1 MTTIVQL
8 RSLVRQI
15 TTIDS
20 SADLP
25 DSLIDT
31 YAKDGFQRML
41 NLERRWPFLE
51 VKYSMNTVANTREYL
66 ISSISTGNLRE
77 ITSVVDTSVAGNRLH
92 LIGTDEGERIWN
104 GTLDVASR
112 PLYYAEWADTLSL
125 YPKPNAV
132 YPLTIRG
139 YRKPSY
145 TWLTVLAQEIDC
157 DERLHFAVVYYV
169 VSQVYK
175 RQEDAELSQMYETSF
190 NSAVA
195 LAHEELMRSPSSRPM
210 ILSGGNVRGYNY
222 NYWLQ
227 QLGRTL

>member
-51 VKYSMNTVANTREYL
+51 VTYTMNTVANTRQYL

-92 LIGTDEGERIWN
+92 LIATDEGERI
-104 GTLDVASR
+104 
-112 PLYYAEWADTLSL
+112 
-125 YPKPNAV
+125 
-132 YPLTIRG
+132 
-139 YRKPSY
+139 
-145 TWLTVLAQEIDC
+145 
-157 DERLHFAVVYYV
+157 
-169 VSQVYK
+169 
-175 RQEDAELSQMYETSF
+175 
-190 NSAVA
+190 
-195 LAHEELMRSPSSRPM
+195 
-210 ILSGGNVRGYNY
+210 
-222 NYWLQ
+222 
-227 QLGRTL
+227 